1 MRNPK
6 LLRNHPKI
14 KKLICILLTL
24 ALLLPLGV
32 SAPVYAG
39 TGTSW
44 KHVGSDI
51 NVPETNPTI
60 APTELSISNGIP
72 YVAYLE
78 PAAPGGSAEARLGDD
93 TTGESA
99 GRKAV
104 VKKLVEDT
112 WVTLD
117 GIAPGEEEP
126 DGFVT
131 GDIVIDFSFSVFN
144 DTPYIAYTTTIGSGF
159 LITIMKYAED
169 SGWEKVTDIEANRLI
184 GMDLSVANDIPY
196 LAFADAE
203 EIYIFKCNDEEIV
216 FVGESLSIPQAKSLS
231 LQCNESGTKLYV
243 SYNNAGFIEVLER
256 SSSPADEEEWVLLG
270 GEALSEVGSDPSL
283 FVYNQTPFVAYKEN
297 ETCIVKSFSDSQW
310 RQLGNL
316 VEDSAIENIS
326 LYVDSSG
333 QNFTPYLAYEG
344 TSSYATVLKY
354 NSSSNQWG
362 PVTGSNSHAST
373 WIISG
378 LSLAANNGIPYV
390 SYIQSN
396 QVMVMNY
403 VELPSFSA
411 HPQDQ
416 TVTPGQD
423 VTFSV
428 TAAGTAPLSY
438 QWLKNGTEINGENAQ
453 TLTITNVMTADAGDY
468 TCRVTNGSGS
478 KVSNAAAL
486 TVTSK
491 DGDWQIVG
499 KGSVSPSGVKFT
511 SLSVYEGIPYVAF
524 TDYFGSYTAAV
535 KKFVNNQWESVG
547 NAYLGDRVKTG
558 SLYVSEGKPYLAY
571 LTETNEL
578 HVIKYNADS
587 SPAIWETL
595 GTITGL
601 TSANQVSLYVYEDIP
616 FVVYNETEGRI
627 AVKKFQAGSTSAVNV
642 GSLDAWESDSITF
655 ATLKGDDQGNLYL
668 SYQMT
673 NYGYSSIMAVKKEI
687 QGGNWDQPGGF
698 VSPGNASHPSLAVY
712 NGIPYVAYTDMS
724 ESGPGAIN
732 YGQLVRLKDGSWLPA
747 SGAHILYETMIIQSL
762 VIDGGVPYV
771 AYCDENIK
779 PAVVKLHEGSWV
791 KLGSSGYAAP
801 NKGYELSLSVSNAV
815 PYISYSEGTNSNI
828 KVAKYLP
835 ISLPVISTQPTD
847 KVVLEGDSAAF
858 SVSTSGDT
866 PLTYQWQK
874 DGDDL
879 PGATSSYYS
888 ISSVASSDAGRYSCR
903 ITNAGGTIKTREA
916 TLTVKEAGTLGLT
929 AKAGNKQ
936 VTLAWDGFPGA
947 GGYTVYKDNVAWSDV
962 GGNSF
967 TMRNLLNGTTYQFEV
982 RALSDDFSVIG
993 SSEKIDVTPFGVP
1006 EAPTH
1011 VTASSGNGQA
1021 TITFQ
1026 EPEDHGDSPI
1036 TGYKVTSSPGGIIAS
1051 GTGTSITVT
1060 GLTNGTSYTFIVNA
1074 INSLGEGNDSDRSNA
1089 VTPAAPDSHSGG
1101 GSGGGNGGGSPTKT
1115 PAQSENGT
1123 IIVNGVSKAA
1133 GTSQVTTDTDGRK
1146 TTTITVD
1153 SERLKELLAA
1163 EKSGAT
1169 VTIPVKNG
1177 SAAAKGILT
1186 GEMVKNMES
1195 KEAVLIIQTDQ
1206 ASYTLPA
1213 SQINIDKVSGQLGK
1227 NVSLS
1232 EIAVTVTVSEPAG
1245 TMSKVIE
1252 NAAKQGGFSV
1262 VAPSV
1267 DFTISGTYKGAT
1279 VNVSAFNTYVD
1290 RLVAIPAGVDPER
1303 ITTGVVVTPK
1313 GSTYHVPTQVVVIN
1327 GVYYAKINSLTN
1339 STYSVIWNPLE
1350 FADVAKHWSKDSVNN
1365 MGSRMVVN
1373 GVGGGNYDPN
1383 RSITRAEFAAIIV
1396 RALGLAPGNGTNNFS
1411 DVATS
1416 AWYGGYIETASSYG
1430 IIKGYDNGKFGPQD
1444 TISREQAM
1452 AMLARAMKIT
1462 GLETAL
1468 TTDDVN
1474 QLTAA
1479 YIDGPSI
1486 SAYAKEASAA
1496 CLKSGIVAGRSSSTI
1511 APKSSVTRAEVAA
1524 MMERLLQKSDLI

>member
-14 KKLICILLTL
+14 KKFICILLTL

-44 KHVGSDI
+44 KHVGTDI

-78 PAAPGGSAEARLGDD
+78 PAAPGGSAEAMSGDD
-93 TTGESA
+93 TTSEST

-104 VKKLVEDT
+104 VKKLSGDT
-112 WVTLD
+112 WELVDLGD
-117 GIAPGEEEP
+117 GHEP

-131 GDIVIDFSFSVFN
+131 DATILKYDFEV
-144 DTPYIAYTTTIGSGF
+144 Y
-159 LITIMKYAED
+159 
-169 SGWEKVTDIEANRLI
+169 
-184 GMDLSVANDIPY
+184 NDIPY
-196 LAFADAE
+196 FAYLSSDYGMMTLALMKYDESNGWITLWDEYSSVNTHLANANDLALDVSSGVP
-203 EIYIFKCNDEEIV
+203 YIAWSTPNFITCLKYDNGFQYFSESIAAAGAQSLSVQSDMSEGYV
-216 FVGESLSIPQAKSLS
+216 FLSCRTATGSVEVYKISEDGLTTDWSAVGEEVISA
-231 LQCNESGTKLYV
+231 NGTDPYLYV
-243 SYNNAGFIEVLER
+243 FENIPLITYAEKDSEGN
-256 SSSPADEEEWVLLG
+256 SSCVVKMLVNSHWIPLGNPIDDSKVTNPSIFVDDDDEDTL
-270 GEALSEVGSDPSL
+270 
-283 FVYNQTPFVAYKEN
+283 YVAY
-297 ETCIVKSFSDSQW
+297 Q
-310 RQLGNL
+310 G
-316 VEDSAIENIS
+316 
-326 LYVDSSG
+326 
-333 QNFTPYLAYEG
+333 P
-344 TSSYATVLKY
+344 SSYAIVKKY
-354 NSSSNQWG
+354 HPQDQSWK
-362 PVTGSNSHAST
+362 PVDGSNSYAST
-373 WIISG
+373 YIVSG
-378 LSLAANNGIPYV
+378 LSLSAHDGIPYV
-390 SYIQSN
+390 SYVQSN

-403 VELPSFSA
+403 
-411 HPQDQ
+411 
-416 TVTPGQD
+416 
-423 VTFSV
+423 
-428 TAAGTAPLSY
+428 
-438 QWLKNGTEINGENAQ
+438 
-453 TLTITNVMTADAGDY
+453 
-468 TCRVTNGSGS
+468 
-478 KVSNAAAL
+478 
-486 TVTSK
+486 
-491 DGDWQIVG
+491 
-499 KGSVSPSGVKFT
+499 
-511 SLSVYEGIPYVAF
+511 IP
-524 TDYFGSYTAAV
+524 D
-535 KKFVNNQWESVG
+535 E
-547 NAYLGDRVKTG
+547 
-558 SLYVSEGKPYLAY
+558 
-571 LTETNEL
+571 
-578 HVIKYNADS
+578 
-587 SPAIWETL
+587 
-595 GTITGL
+595 
-601 TSANQVSLYVYEDIP
+601 
-616 FVVYNETEGRI
+616 
-627 AVKKFQAGSTSAVNV
+627 
-642 GSLDAWESDSITF
+642 
-655 ATLKGDDQGNLYL
+655 
-668 SYQMT
+668 
-673 NYGYSSIMAVKKEI
+673 
-687 QGGNWDQPGGF
+687 
-698 VSPGNASHPSLAVY
+698 
-712 NGIPYVAYTDMS
+712 
-724 ESGPGAIN
+724 GPG
-732 YGQLVRLKDGSWLPA
+732 D
-747 SGAHILYETMIIQSL
+747 T
-762 VIDGGVPYV
+762 
-771 AYCDENIK
+771 
-779 PAVVKLHEGSWV
+779 
-791 KLGSSGYAAP
+791 
-801 NKGYELSLSVSNAV
+801 
-815 PYISYSEGTNSNI
+815 
-828 KVAKYLP
+828 
-835 ISLPVISTQPTD
+835 
-847 KVVLEGDSAAF
+847 LE
-858 SVSTSGDT
+858 
-866 PLTYQWQK
+866 
-874 DGDDL
+874 
-879 PGATSSYYS
+879 
-888 ISSVASSDAGRYSCR
+888 
-903 ITNAGGTIKTREA
+903 
-916 TLTVKEAGTLGLT
+916 LT

-936 VTLAWDGFPGA
+936 VTLTWNGFPGA
-947 GGYTVYKDNVAWSDV
+947 GSYKVYKDNVEWSDV
-962 GGNSF
+962 GDNSF

-982 RALSDDFSVIG
+982 RAVGDDSSIIG
-993 SSEKIDVTPFGVP
+993 SSAKIGATPFGVP
-1006 EAPTH
+1006 EEPTN
-1011 VTASSGNGQA
+1011 VAATSGNGQS

-1036 TGYKVTSSPGGIIAS
+1036 TGYKVTSSPGGITAN
-1051 GTGTSITVT
+1051 GAGTSIDVT

-1089 VTPAAPDSHSGG
+1089 VTPAAPGSHSGG

-1267 DFTISGTYKGAT
+1267 DFTISGTYKGST

-1468 TTDDVN
+1468 TADDVN

-1479 YIDGPSI
+1479 YTDGSSI

-1496 CLKSGIVAGRSSSTI
+1496 CLKTGIVAGRSNSTI